1 MAKMKRLREARSALL
16 LIRIVQCL
24 CLLMGPLAVGAQ
36 EAPPQDPQPAAGAVA
51 QQASWL
57 RMPRLQGRITAQTLG
72 LVINLDD
79 SYSVAVGEYYQQKRG
94 IPAENVLRVH
104 LALKPRLSVAEF
116 ATLEAQVRRRL
127 PQAVQ
132 GLALAW
138 RQPYAVECNGLT
150 SALAFGY
157 QPKICEQTCA
167 ASEVSPYVQ
176 YTGHQPFAE
185 KGLRPTM
192 MLAARSV
199 QSARRL
205 IDRGVAADATLPSA
219 FLGANAWFVSTSD
232 VARSVRSALFP
243 PAGMMRPWSLD
254 VKRIQ
259 ADALPH
265 LPRTLI
271 LQTGLA
277 RVEGL
282 DKVDWLPGA
291 LADHLTSFGGA
302 LDAPPGE
309 GQMSAI
315 DWIEAGATASY
326 GTVSEPCNHWQKFP
340 HPQLLL
346 LSYVQGV
353 TSLEALWHSVV
364 WPAAGRVHRRAAR
377 GAVCLSALRPRPQTE
392 RHFQV
397 WQGRGL
403 RRSRPR
409 PRPDR

>member
-1 MAKMKRLREARSALL
+1 MAKMKRLEEAGACRF

-24 CLLMGPLAVGAQ
+24 ALAALPLASSAQ
-36 EAPPQDPQPAAGAVA
+36 EPATSQPARPAASAVP
-51 QQASWL
+51 QQPAWL
-57 RMPRLQGRITAQTLG
+57 RMPRLQGRITAQSLG

-79 SYSVAVGEYYQQKRG
+79 PYSVAVGEYYQQKRG

-104 LALKPRLSVAEF
+104 LVVKPRLSVAEF
-116 ATLEAQVRRRL
+116 AALEAQVRKQM
-127 PQAVQ
+127 PEAVQ

-150 SALAFGY
+150 SALAYGY
-157 QPKICEQTCA
+157 QAKICEQTCA

-176 YTGHQPFAE
+176 YTGNQPFAE
-185 KGLRPTM
+185 KGIRPTM

-199 QSARRL
+199 DSARRL
-205 IDRGVAADATLPSA
+205 IDRGMSADATLPST
-219 FLGANAWFVSTSD
+219 FLGANAWFISTSD
-232 VARSVRSALFP
+232 AARSVRSALFP
-243 PAGMMRPWSLD
+243 PAGMMRPWALD
-254 VKRIQ
+254 LKRIQ
-259 ADALPH
+259 ADV
-265 LPRTLI
+265 LPRLPRALI
-271 LQTGLA
+271 VQTGLA

-282 DKVDWLPGA
+282 DKVEWLPGA

-302 LDAPPGE
+302 LDAVPGE

-353 TSLEALWHSVV
+353 TALEAYWHSVV
-364 WPAAGRVHRRAAR
+364 WPAQGVFIGEPLAAPF
-377 GAVCLSALRPRPQTE
+377 ASA
-392 RHFQV
+392 F
-397 WQGRGL
+397 
-403 RRSRPR
+403 
-409 PRPDR
+409 

>member
-1 MAKMKRLREARSALL
+1 MKRLEEGGFHRLVL
-16 LIRIVQCL
+16 RIVQCL
-24 CLLMGPLAVGAQ
+24 SVSLCLAALPLSAAAQ
-36 EAPPQDPQPAAGAVA
+36 EGSPQQTAQPAAAATAPPAPV
-51 QQASWL
+51 L
-57 RMPRLQGRITAQTLG
+57 RMQRLQGHITAQTLG

-79 SYSVAVGEYYQQKRG
+79 PYSVAVGEYYQQKRG
-94 IPAENVLRVH
+94 IPAENIVHVH
-104 LALKPRLSVAEF
+104 LAVKPRLSVAEF
-116 ATLEAQVRRRL
+116 AVLEAQVRKQM
-127 PQAVQ
+127 PEAVQ

-150 SALAFGY
+150 SALARGY

-176 YTGHQPFAE
+176 YTGNRPFAE
-185 KGLRPTM
+185 KGIRPTM

-199 QSARRL
+199 ESARRL
-205 IDRGVAADATLPSA
+205 IDRGVSADGTLPSA
-219 FLGANAWFVSTSD
+219 FLGANAWFITTSD
-232 VARSVRSALFP
+232 AVRSVRSAQFP
-243 PAGMMRPWSLD
+243 PAGMIRPWGVD

-259 ADALPH
+259 ADALPQ

-271 LQTGLA
+271 LQTGLV

-282 DKVDWLPGA
+282 DKVGWLPGA

-315 DWIEAGATASY
+315 EWIEAGATASY

-340 HPQLLL
+340 HSQLLL

-353 TSLEALWHSVV
+353 TALEAYWHSVA
-364 WPAAGRVHRRAAR
+364 WPAQGVFIGEPLAAPF
-377 GAVCLSALRPRPQTE
+377 ASA
-392 RHFQV
+392 F
-397 WQGRGL
+397 
-403 RRSRPR
+403 
-409 PRPDR
+409 